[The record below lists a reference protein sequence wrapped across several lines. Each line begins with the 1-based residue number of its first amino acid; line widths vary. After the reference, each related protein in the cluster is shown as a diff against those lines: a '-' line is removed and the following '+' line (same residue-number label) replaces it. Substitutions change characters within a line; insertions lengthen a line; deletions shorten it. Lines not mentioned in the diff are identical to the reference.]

1 MVILKNTTN
10 TKYLPAVFLFLSLV
24 VIDIGINGPSSSKG
38 ELFTAL
44 SDLQSL
50 VYHERDVVNTLRKY
64 VTEETERLEEIKKHV
79 EDYRA
84 HNQEALKDP
93 QQYLANPVNSYL
105 LIKKF
110 TIDWEELQDLI
121 KKNHAVQ
128 AMNNISSLSGSFPT
142 GEDLN
147 GAAAALMRLQDT
159 YKLDTK
165 SMASGEFGG
174 VKVAAEMSTQDCYDL
189 GRVAYN
195 KEDYYHT
202 VLWME
207 EAYRKAYEEDLAT
220 RMVPLEEI
228 LDYLAFA
235 HYKEGMLKRAYALT
249 KELKR
254 LSPDHARVDSNLNY
268 FYHLLQG
275 ESTDLNFESDSME
288 AMPAQD
294 SHKLEEILPKRKA
307 DNHLPERE
315 KYEALCRGDPG
326 TSKLTPKRAK
336 KLKCFYRTW
345 KKPALMYSPAKIEV
359 VFDRPKIYSIHQ
371 VLTDK
376 ENQYLRDMASPRL
389 HRATI
394 HNPQTGK
401 LEHANYRVSKSA
413 WLKKR
418 GVGADPIINR
428 ITDRLEAITNLNM
441 NVSEDLQVVNYGIG
455 GHYEP
460 HFDFAR
466 KTEPDAFR
474 ELGTGNRIATI
485 LFYLSDV
492 PAGGATVFPTVGAS
506 VKPVKNSA
514 AFWYNLLPSGEG
526 DYDTRHAACPVLVGT
541 KWVANYWVHEIGQEM
556 RRPCRH
562 HSENVHNNY
571 RQQL

>member
-1 MVILKNTTN
+1 MAPTPISKNVFS
-10 TKYLPAVFLFLSLV
+10 LFLFPLSLV
-24 VIDIGINGPSSSKG
+24 ILGLNGPLSTTG

-44 SDLQSL
+44 ADLQSL

-64 VTEETERLEEIKKHV
+64 ITDESERLEEIKRQV
-79 EDYRA
+79 EEYRV
-84 HNQEALKDP
+84 HNQEAMKDP

-121 KKNHAVQ
+121 KKNHATQ
-128 AMNNISSLSGSFPT
+128 AMSNISSLTGTFPT
-142 GEDLN
+142 NEDLT
-147 GAAAALMRLQDT
+147 GAAAGLMRLQDT
-159 YKLDTK
+159 YKLDSKT
-165 SMASGEFGG
+165 MAKGEFGG
-174 VKVAAEMSTQDCYDL
+174 VKVAAEMTTQDCYDL

-207 EAYRKAYEEDLAT
+207 EAYRKAYEEDEADRL
-220 RMVPLEEI
+220 VPVEEI

-235 HYKEGMLKRAYALT
+235 HYKEGMLKRAYVLT
-249 KELKR
+249 KEMKR

-275 ESTDLNFESDSME
+275 EDFTTNIETEEDE
-288 AMPAQD
+288 AMPAQN
-294 SHKLEEILPKRKA
+294 SERLEEILPKRKS
-307 DNHLPERE
+307 DKYLPERE
-315 KYEALCRGDPG
+315 KYEALCRSDPEAL
-326 TSKLTPKRAK
+326 KLTPKRAK
-336 KLKCFYRTW
+336 KLKCFMRTW
-345 KKPALMYSPAKIEV
+345 NKPILIYSPAKIEE
-359 VFDRPKIYSIHQ
+359 VFDRPKLYSIKE
-371 VLTDK
+371 VITDS
-376 ENQYLRDMASPRL
+376 ENTYIREMASPRL

-413 WLKKR
+413 WIQKR
-418 GVGADPIINR
+418 GSDPIINR

-441 NVSEDLQVVNYGIG
+441 DVSEDLQVVNYGIG

-466 KTEPDAFR
+466 KTEPDAFK

-492 PAGGATVFPTVGAS
+492 AAGGATVFPTVGAS
-506 VKPVKNSA
+506 VRPEKNSA

-541 KWVANYWVHEIGQEM
+541 KWVANYWVHEFGQEL
-556 RRPCRH
+556 RRPCRP

-571 RQQL
+571 RRQL

>member
-1 MVILKNTTN
+1 MSGQKFLGRN
-10 TKYLPAVFLFLSLV
+10 LPSMFLFLSLAIV
-24 VIDIGINGPSSSKG
+24 DIGNHGPSSSKG

-44 SDLQSL
+44 ADLQSL

-64 VTEETERLEEIKKHV
+64 INEESERLEEIKKHV
-79 EDYRA
+79 EEYRV

-121 KKNHAVQ
+121 KKNHAIQ
-128 AMNNISSLSGSFPT
+128 AMNNISSLAGNFPT
-142 GEDLN
+142 GEDLT
-147 GAAAALMRLQDT
+147 GAAAGLMRLQDT

-165 SMASGEFGG
+165 SMAKGEFGG
-174 VKVAAEMSTQDCYDL
+174 VKVAAEMNTQDCYDL

-207 EAYRKAYEEDLAT
+207 EAYRKAYDEDPGERL
-220 RMVPLEEI
+220 VPIEEI

-254 LSPDHARVDSNLNY
+254 LSPDHPRVDSNLQY
-268 FYHLLQG
+268 FNHLLQG
-275 ESTDLNFESDSME
+275 EDIAVNDGPDTAE

-294 SHKLEEILPKRKA
+294 PERLEKILPKRKA
-307 DNHLPERE
+307 DNYLPERE
-315 KYEALCRGDPG
+315 KYEALCRGDPEAL
-326 TSKLTPKRAK
+326 KLTPKRER
-336 KLKCFYRTW
+336 KLKCFHRTW
-345 KKPALMYSPAKIEV
+345 KKPTLMYAPAKIEE
-359 VFDRPKIYSIHQ
+359 VFDRPKVYSIKQ
-371 VLTDK
+371 VITDK
-376 ENQYLRDMASPRL
+376 ENQYIRDMASPRL
-389 HRATI
+389 YRATI

-418 GVGADPIINR
+418 GADPVINR

-441 NVSEDLQVVNYGIG
+441 DVSEDLQVVNYGIG

-466 KTEPDAFR
+466 KTEPDAFK

-492 PAGGATVFPTVGAS
+492 AAGGATVFPTVGAS
-506 VKPVKNSA
+506 VTPEKNSA

-541 KWVANYWVHEIGQEM
+541 KWVANYWVHEVGQEF

-562 HSENVHNNY
+562 GSEDVNNDY
-571 RQQL
+571 QLQL